1 MLAQHAQRVIAVD
14 PAALDERALLPG
26 VTHLACKAEDV
37 VEQIHAMVGQAGVDL
52 LVSGGPPLRLLQLA
66 VVAVAAVV
74 AALGM
79 SAGIE
84 LVSAAPCCCWGS

>member
-1 MLAQHAQRVIAVD
+1 MQWWGRQGWTSWCQV
-14 PAALDERALLPG
+14 
-26 VTHLACKAEDV
+26 
-37 VEQIHAMVGQAGVDL
+37 
-52 LVSGGPPLRLLQLA
+52 GPPLRLLQLA